1 MTTDFDIN
9 ERDVEESAQLLRD
22 VLTTRS
28 QQRGTDNDYSEGSVL
43 GGTLVDGHA
52 TAFALLRNQAREI
65 KYRLSLRDIQKL
77 PDAESV
83 RDAADAILSNF
94 YRTRDPGRFAKGAA
108 TLHFTQRVDALIP
121 RRTRFFKTTQ
131 LVFYIDSDADILVSA
146 NDLRPNIDANGRV
159 IDYVIQVNLTA
170 ARVGTAYNQ
179 PAGRFVAV
187 DPFSPFF
194 SFAENVAAFAFGDDL
209 QSTAAFIATSENAL
223 SLRAIVNARSN
234 DSLLRGELFP
244 EIQTL
249 LTVNYGDP
257 EMQRDIAS
265 DPATGVELHVGGHA
279 DLYVRLQTQEVVER
293 VVVQELTPR
302 PDGLVTI
309 LRDPAPPS
317 GSFIA
322 AGVVPGDVLVLVS
335 GTPNAPFEY
344 VVRGVRANELEISAR
359 VPFEIATDEQTP
371 VPAIEYTVGN
381 NYPAFDNKG
390 ANGPLNT
397 ITTSR
402 SIAEFNRAMLPGA
415 PVYRVKQIEVLNA
428 PPTLDPYRDP
438 VTGNVVFTDRRNE
451 AVVGVP
457 TPGSVLGY
465 RVVCKNPLEAQSQR
479 AVTLVEIGWPAFD
492 FVGLTL
498 EVTYET
504 VVGFGPIADYVKDD
518 FNRTLGADPLVRAF
532 HPIYLSFSLPYRA
545 RIVPR
550 NTLDVFN
557 AAGTLTVDTDAV
569 QQALV
574 DYVVATPFG
583 TRPDAGGLGQAA
595 KDADGNIAAT
605 YPFTI
610 NYALLA
616 PDGRVY
622 RYATDDIVSV
632 VPDGVTTS
640 ARLLNP
646 EDFGLPATGY
656 YAALARQLARQGV
669 SDRTVRYLAV
679 ADEVALEQRG
689 V

>member
-1 MTTDFDIN
+1 MSTDYKIN
-9 ERDVEESAQLLRD
+9 ERDVEESAILLRD

-43 GGTLVDGHA
+43 GSTLIDGHA
-52 TAFALLRNQAREI
+52 TVFALLRNQIREI
-65 KYRLSLRDIQKL
+65 KNRLSLRDIQKL
-77 PDAESV
+77 PDTESV

-94 YRTRDPGRFAKGAA
+94 YRTRKQGRFAKGVA

-121 RRTRFFKTTQ
+121 RRTRFFKTPQ
-131 LVFYIDSDADILVSA
+131 LVFYIDSDADILISA
-146 NDLRPNIDANGRV
+146 NSLRPNIDASGRV
-159 IDYVIQVNLTA
+159 IDYVTQVNLTA
-170 ARVGTAYNQ
+170 ARVGKAYNQ

-194 SFAENVAAFAFGDDL
+194 SYAENVTAFAFGDDL
-209 QSTAAFIATSENAL
+209 QSTAEFIATSENAL

-234 DSLLRGELFP
+234 DALLRGELFP

-279 DLYVRLQTQEVVER
+279 DIYIRLQTQEVVER
-293 VVVQELTPR
+293 VVVQDLTPR

-309 LRDPAPPS
+309 LRDPAPPT
-317 GSFIA
+317 GSFIT
-322 AGVVPGDVLVLVS
+322 AGVVPGDILVLVS
-335 GTPNAPFEY
+335 GTPNAPFQY
-344 VVRGVRANELEISAR
+344 VVREVRATELEISSR

-371 VPAIEYTVGN
+371 VPAIAYTVGN
-381 NYPAFDNKG
+381 NYPAFNNKVIH
-390 ANGPLNT
+390 GPLNT

-402 SIAEFNRAMLPGA
+402 RIAEFNRAMLPGV
-415 PVYRVKQIEVLNA
+415 PVYRVKQVEVLNA
-428 PPTLDPYRDP
+428 PPALDPYRDP
-438 VTGNVVFTDRRNE
+438 VTGNVVFTNRLNSS
-451 AVVGVP
+451 VVNTP
-457 TPGSVLGY
+457 TPGTALGF
-465 RVVCKNPLEAQSQR
+465 RVICKNPLEAQSQR
-479 AVTLVEIGWPAFD
+479 AVTLIEIGWPAFN
-492 FVGLTL
+492 FGGLTL

-504 VVGFGPIADYVKDD
+504 LAGFGPIANYVKDD
-518 FNRTLGADPLVRAF
+518 FNRTLGANPLVRAF
-532 HPIYLSFSLPYRA
+532 HPVYLSFSLPYRA

-557 AAGTLTVDTDAV
+557 ANGTFTVNTEAV
-569 QQALV
+569 QRAII
-574 DYVVATPFG
+574 DYIVKTPFG
-583 TRPDAGGLGQAA
+583 TRPDTGGIGQAA
-595 KDADGNIAAT
+595 KNADSNIAAT

-610 NYALLA
+610 KYELLA

-646 EDFGLPATGY
+646 ADFGLPTTGY
-656 YAALARQLARQGV
+656 YAALARQLVRQGV

-679 ADEVALEQRG
+679 ADQVALEQRG

>member
-1 MTTDFDIN
+1 MADYNID
-9 ERDVEESAQLLRD
+9 EKDVEESAALLRD
-22 VLTTRS
+22 VLTTRAE
-28 QQRGTDNDYSEGSVL
+28 QRGQDRDYSEGSVL
-43 GGTLVDGHA
+43 GGTIVDGHA

-65 KYRLSLRDIQKL
+65 KNRLSLRDIQKL

-94 YRTRDPGRFAKGAA
+94 YRTRDPGRFAKGSA

-131 LVFYIDSDADILVSA
+131 LVYYVDSDADILISA
-146 NDLRPNIDANGRV
+146 SDLRPNIDANGRV
-159 IDYVIQVNLTA
+159 IDYVIRVNLTA
-170 ARVGTAYNQ
+170 ARVGSVYNQ
-179 PAGRFVAV
+179 PEGRFVAV

-194 SFAENVAAFAFGDDL
+194 SFAENLAAFAFGDDL

-234 DSLLRGELFP
+234 DSLLRGELYP

-249 LTVNYGDP
+249 LTVNYGDA

-279 DLYVRLQTQEVVER
+279 DIYVKLQTQEVVER
-293 VVVQELTPR
+293 VVVQELTAR
-302 PDGLVTI
+302 PDELVTV
-309 LRDPAPPS
+309 LRDPAPPT
-317 GSFIA
+317 GSFIT

-335 GTPNAPFEY
+335 GTPNAPFQY
-344 VVRGVRANELEISAR
+344 VVRAVRATELEVSER
-359 VPFEIATDEQTP
+359 VPFEIATDELTP
-371 VPAIEYTVGN
+371 VPALRYTVGN

-390 ANGPLNT
+390 SNGPLNS

-402 SIAEFNRAMLPGA
+402 RIAEFNRAMLPGG
-415 PVYRVKQIEVLNA
+415 PVYRVKQIDVIDA

-438 VTGNVVFTDRRNE
+438 VTGNVVFSDRLN
-451 AVVGVP
+451 APVVATP
-457 TPGSVLGY
+457 TPGTVLGY
-465 RVVCKNPLEAQSQR
+465 RLLTKNPKEAQSQR

-504 VVGFGPIADYVKDD
+504 VVGFNPIADYVKDD

-532 HPIYLSFSLPYRA
+532 HPIYLSFSLPYRP
-545 RIVPR
+545 RIIPR
-550 NTLDVFN
+550 NTLDAFN
-557 AAGTLTVDTDAV
+557 PAGSLTVDTDTVEKAV
-569 QQALV
+569 V
-574 DYVVATPFG
+574 DFIVATPFG
-583 TRPDAGGLGQAA
+583 TRPDAGGIGQAA

-610 NYALLA
+610 KYSLLA

-622 RYATDDIVSV
+622 LFATEDIVTIA
-632 VPDGVTTS
+632 PDGVTSS

-646 EDFGLPATGY
+646 ADFGLPATGY
-656 YAALARQLARQGV
+656 YAALTRQLALQGV

-679 ADEVALEQRG
+679 PADVALEQRG